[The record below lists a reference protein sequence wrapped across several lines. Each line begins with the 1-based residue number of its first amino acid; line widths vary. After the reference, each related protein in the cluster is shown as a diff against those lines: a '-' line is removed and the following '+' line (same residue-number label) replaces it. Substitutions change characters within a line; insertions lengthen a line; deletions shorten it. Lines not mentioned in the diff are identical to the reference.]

1 MAHALQIAPAH
12 SVSQQG
18 TMTLEIG
25 TKLSPRLL
33 LDIAG
38 PSKTTLLMLLNCAG
52 TGVLQAVSA
61 H

>member
-1 MAHALQIAPAH
+1 
-12 SVSQQG
+12 
-18 TMTLEIG
+18 MTLEIG